1 MSTGIKYDTE
11 LILKNLIEAI
21 NNSNLSFGEIAKR
34 TGIPKSSV
42 HRYASGRTKKIPID
56 AVRLI
61 AEATGVST
69 SYIMGWE
76 EKEKVKT
83 SSFSG
88 ESITVLDGK
97 IRKIPLFESVAAG
110 FGCTATNNIIDYIPL
125 MIESDAEADE
135 TICIKVS
142 GNSMYPKIEDGDII
156 AVHKQTSIDSGKI
169 GVFLID
175 NEDGVVKKA
184 NYVYGED
191 WLELLSFNPEYMPR
205 RFEGPDTERVRTLGL
220 VKQIIKMI

>member
-1 MSTGIKYDTE
+1 MKRDDFDVKIFSNRFSTLLDKSSENTHSLAKKLDLSPATISRYANGVMTPK
-11 LILKNLIEAI
+11 LITLYAI
-21 NNSNLSFGEIAKR
+21 ADIFNVNPLWLMGLDEKENA
-34 TGIPKSSV
+34 TPKSLGDSL
-42 HRYASGRTKKIPID
+42 TI
-56 AVRLI
+56 
-61 AEATGVST
+61 
-69 SYIMGWE
+69 
-76 EKEKVKT
+76 
-83 SSFSG
+83 
-88 ESITVLDGK
+88 LDGK

-110 FGCTATNNIIDYIPL
+110 FGCCANNQIIDYIPL
-125 MIESDAEADE
+125 MIDSDAEADE

-156 AVHKQTSIDSGKI
+156 AVHKQPSIDSGKI

-184 NYVYGED
+184 NYVYDED

-205 RFEGPDTERVRTLGL
+205 RFEGPDVERVKTLGL

>member
-11 LILKNLIEAI
+11 LILKKLSEAI
-21 NNSNLSFGEIAKR
+21 DKSGLSFGEISKR

-42 HRYASGRTKKIPID
+42 HRYAQGKTKKIPID

-61 AEATGVST
+61 ADATGVSKD
-69 SYIMGWE
+69 YIMGWE
-76 EKEKVKT
+76 ENEISK
-83 SSFSG
+83 SSTLGDSLT
-88 ESITVLDGK
+88 ILDGK

-110 FGCTATNNIIDYIPL
+110 FGCCANNQIIDYIPL
-125 MIESDAEADE
+125 MIDSDAEADE

-156 AVHKQTSIDSGKI
+156 AVHKQPSIDSGKI

-184 NYVYGED
+184 NYVYDED

-205 RFEGPDTERVRTLGL
+205 RFEGPDVERVKTLGL